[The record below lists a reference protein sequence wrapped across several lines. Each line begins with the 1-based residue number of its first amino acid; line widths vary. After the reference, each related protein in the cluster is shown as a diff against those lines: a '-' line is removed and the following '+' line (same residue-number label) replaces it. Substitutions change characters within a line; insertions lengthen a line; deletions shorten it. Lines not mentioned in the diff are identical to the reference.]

1 MFNMTKIRATNGSG
15 KSFYANHL
23 CSNDYY
29 SEHEKV
35 QGYWRGELA
44 DAFGLRDKVVTS
56 EEFSLFQRNV
66 NPKTLGRLTQKNM
79 PGGPRFFDFQV
90 AAPKSVS
97 VMSMF
102 DERLIEAHRESV
114 RIAMAEL
121 ERLAAVRVRDGE
133 NVRTNN
139 YETTGKLVYAEFMH
153 DTSRALDPQLHTHN
167 VVCNVTRTGD
177 GRYKA
182 LETLEMCRAIR
193 YAGKVYHNEMAARC
207 NELGYETVEKRDRK
221 GNVIWYDLACV
232 PADVMERFSKRRQ
245 QIEKAETEFIAEHG
259 RKPTLS
265 ENNYLSTSTR
275 TDKMLTSTSEKV
287 REFQMGQ
294 LGHREEAQLYAAA
307 KRAKEHGSSSV
318 PLDRERIIEQV
329 RNVIGELYERES
341 VLKLDKILAEVLNR
355 NLGRIKLQELK
366 EAVKEIPEL
375 RNLGGNE
382 ANPYYAP
389 EAVIERELLA
399 IDSVD
404 QQRGIFEAIAPEFV
418 ALRGMSPVKNRRN

>member
-1 MFNMTKIRATNGSG
+1 
-15 KSFYANHL
+15 
-23 CSNDYY
+23 
-29 SEHEKV
+29 
-35 QGYWRGELA
+35 
-44 DAFGLRDKVVTS
+44 
-56 EEFSLFQRNV
+56 
-66 NPKTLGRLTQKNM
+66 
-79 PGGPRFFDFQV
+79 
-90 AAPKSVS
+90 
-97 VMSMF
+97 
-102 DERLIEAHRESV
+102 
-114 RIAMAEL
+114 
-121 ERLAAVRVRDGE
+121 
-133 NVRTNN
+133 
-139 YETTGKLVYAEFMH
+139 
-153 DTSRALDPQLHTHN
+153 
-167 VVCNVTRTGD
+167 
-177 GRYKA
+177 
-182 LETLEMCRAIR
+182 
-193 YAGKVYHNEMAARC
+193 
-207 NELGYETVEKRDRK
+207 
-221 GNVIWYDLACV
+221 
-232 PADVMERFSKRRQ
+232 MERFSKRRQ
-245 QIEKAETEFIAEHG
+245 QIEKAEAEFIAEHG

-294 LGHREEAQLYAAA
+294 LGHQEEEQLYAAA

-418 ALRGMSPVKNRRN
+418 AFAGDESRKKQAELIHGLLNSKDRFNLFRGVAGAGKTSILQEFCKGLRSGKV

>member
-35 QGYWRGELA
+35 PGYWRGELA
-44 DAFGLRDKVVTS
+44 EAFGLRDKVVTS

-167 VVCNVTRTGD
+167 VVCNVTRAGD

-207 NELGYETVEKRDRK
+207 REVGYETVETQDRK

-245 QIEKAETEFIAEHG
+245 QIEKAEAEFIAEHG

-275 TDKMLTSTSEKV
+275 MDKLLTSTREKV

-307 KRAKEHGSSSV
+307 KRAQEHGSV
-318 PLDRERIIEQV
+318 ADTLDREKTVEQI
-329 RNVIGELYERES
+329 RHVIDELYEQPGITCHDDFTPAVPAAPINIPHTINIGYLTFLIFSFILLRPPFFYLIFTLASLSLRETS
-341 VLKLDKILAEVLNR
+341 FSCL
-355 NLGRIKLQELK
+355 
-366 EAVKEIPEL
+366 
-375 RNLGGNE
+375 
-382 ANPYYAP
+382 
-389 EAVIERELLA
+389 
-399 IDSVD
+399 
-404 QQRGIFEAIAPEFV
+404 
-418 ALRGMSPVKNRRN
+418 